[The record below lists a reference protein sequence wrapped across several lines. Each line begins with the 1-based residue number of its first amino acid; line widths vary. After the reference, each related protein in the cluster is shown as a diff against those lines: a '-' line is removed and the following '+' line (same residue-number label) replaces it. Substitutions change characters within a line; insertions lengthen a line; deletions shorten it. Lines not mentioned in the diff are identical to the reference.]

1 MYINLDQA
9 FLPLVIILY
18 FYFQTWE
25 ILTCRVI
32 HIITGFFVT
41 ANNWKQMSTERRPI
55 KDSEETLHVLILNE
69 KIPHEILLRGKYKG
83 KHDICNMLP
92 FIF

>member
-1 MYINLDQA
+1 
-9 FLPLVIILY
+9 
-18 FYFQTWE
+18 
-25 ILTCRVI
+25 
-32 HIITGFFVT
+32 
-41 ANNWKQMSTERRPI
+41 MSTGRRPI
-55 KDSEETLHVLILNE
+55 KDSEEALHVLILNE